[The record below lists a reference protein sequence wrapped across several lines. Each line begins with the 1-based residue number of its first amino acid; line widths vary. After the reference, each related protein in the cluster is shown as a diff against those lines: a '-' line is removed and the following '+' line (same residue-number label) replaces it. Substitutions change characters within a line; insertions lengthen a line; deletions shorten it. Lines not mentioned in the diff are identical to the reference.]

1 MKLHLPHLLRRA
13 VVRALFA
20 AAAVVTTLAS
30 ATHADMITPDGRTAT
45 QVIQSGNVYDVYT
58 NTVRGRTGFNSFSTF
73 DVYADT
79 TANLHLADGT
89 GRLIN
94 VVRDSASHIDGVL
107 NSYKDGRIGGD
118 VYFLNPNGIFVGKTG
133 VINVG
138 SISMSTPTAAFVEQ
152 LIARDGSISPTA
164 TQAVLAGDMPI
175 NEKGTISIKG
185 KVNAERTVEMRA
197 GKVEVQGGEINTGVK
212 FGEMVN
218 TGKRKV
224 DTKGMSIQGGRLS
237 FGKKPAKARRAVAR
251 AKVRK
256 QEKKADIAI
265 FADDVQVDGGALNAD
280 WVYIDPDKL
289 EFSNQAISGDYTLE
303 ARVIVLNNISVKQG
317 ETLTSFTLNAANE
330 LADGTFAGNVSIT
343 LSNSNLTADSVDIN
357 ATATTN
363 AADAIISITGSTL
376 IAAQGDGSM
385 GIYATS
391 KSGNTSVNIQNS
403 TLTAD
408 SMEIGAMSLAG
419 NAVLTLGSAAAVK
432 ADTVALTA
440 GAVTGNADV
449 NVQGKVTGG
458 NDVTITATTGN
469 VVFTEA
475 EDIKDQV
482 YTAEGGGNATVT
494 VSGTVEA
501 QGALTVSALAIGTH
515 GDATLNLNGKLSSL
529 HTETK
534 SVGELV
540 LARTEA
546 ETVKETDSPEA
557 ANSKNA
563 AFMKRY
569 NEYLKGM
576 PTDTAATAAMNIAA
590 TSAAGNASITQA
602 AASELQSSLSTTISA
617 DAAKAASV
625 LLAGKVASGDI
636 RAAATGETA
645 TLRVAEGASL
655 AAAPHRSFVRE
666 GTVVSVSKENGA
678 VSLEAR
684 SNKDDQPEPAP
695 EPQKGD
701 GILLEVAG
709 TVTARREA
717 GDKQGAGEGG
727 AISLASDGKLTV
739 TDKAGLDASSAN
751 GKGGTIDFDA
761 PEYGLQSPLGY
772 KVDGTTGQGTIN
784 LVNHEGLTGEN
795 INNADD
801 ISRDFIKK
809 VLNLSAANGDNP
821 KQWTSG
827 FTLVTLSGNIV
838 LTKNVEASI
847 QTAAIADGTHIDGQ
861 GKYSLTLTNSAW
873 HNAHLGCS
881 VTIGKNVSI
890 TGVTDFTFKFRNHAV
905 ADSLVSTYFGG
916 PTSLTVG
923 DNFKVEATG
932 NVAITTEGVYNTY
945 IQFGKGVNIQAG
957 GDVTISAKN
966 KNGMG
971 TSLLT
976 SASTDLIGKV
986 VKLIPGAD
994 DSPVGKALSQLGIL
1008 KFDSDKFFKKLF
1020 NRVMGMGWDKDQLS
1034 QLNLPQ
1040 IGVRV
1045 SKASVTFGENDVAN
1059 KGLIKGNTVTISSS
1073 STANVSGRKNATNDI
1088 AGISIGYIYNDSTV
1102 DLGKNLVVTAT
1113 GASSANTSVSITSTT
1128 KSKLSLEN
1136 CYDSGAD
1143 TCAVGVLVAVGTD
1156 FNTLNIDESVQ
1167 ISAPNDIKI
1176 KTASDIEAESFM
1188 SLGSGWEK
1196 LVHPNDGQKYE
1207 EDEGASASNI
1217 VMFGANVMV
1226 HKSTTTIN
1234 GTLESTDG
1242 SISMTSEDSI
1252 SSSLT
1257 MNGTLEYTLSK
1268 AGLEK
1273 KPGPDQSFLQFLGTT
1288 IRECLTLDLAL
1299 GKLKIGEDFKKLID
1313 KDGVLDM
1320 FQKNGDYDFL
1330 SLYQDAG
1337 GEEERCIDMS
1347 IATDIVVTENK
1358 LTFNGTA
1365 TAGGDITV
1373 EASTEIEAACGAET
1387 SIVGVPTEKAIAG
1400 SISVPV
1406 VVGDTVAKIGSM
1418 AKLSAGGNISV
1429 SSSTELPMSFDYM
1442 GWNGWAKFVKAS
1454 GQGKAADFISALRG
1468 SLKFIYDYKD
1478 NGDFGVLDSLT
1489 SSHASTL
1496 MKGTGGDMTIGGDL
1510 VVDVRNL
1517 NTKTVINDG
1526 ASLTAG
1532 KKISAE
1538 SSAKG
1543 TQVTFAGRL
1552 PIFLTLSRPVYM
1564 STASAASGFGA
1575 SVIVAEKTFNTVTY
1589 IGAATLKARQLEV
1602 DATGDAFMME
1612 MSLAGTFGSSNH
1624 GVQGG
1629 VNVISENKMAVSEI
1643 SGDANIT
1650 LSGTGEK
1657 EGSSIT
1663 ATDKSVLLNITGL
1676 EADGG
1681 KTAVG
1686 VGVAVTVNNA
1696 LTAAMLGNNMPIS
1709 SSYESN
1715 WKSVWG
1721 NPAMPFDRAG
1731 AITLNFKGDKELDVK
1746 AENKSTLV
1754 NIGISA
1760 AVQKGGSGVASVAAN
1775 VGVDYSHT
1783 ETTARQY
1790 GVTGTGNNGQNDVS
1804 TEAVDTSTLVSVAGD
1819 VSVNTGDKNVV
1830 TGAGAFS
1837 ANKAVMDTTAYVTG
1851 CNYSSVGEFT
1861 LDTSDKATAV
1871 AVDVAACG
1879 GGATAGIAAGLA
1891 WNTLTGNTGSYL
1903 TGGSIAAKGVV
1914 VTSLTDLTSFTC
1926 TLGAA
1931 VGISTNARGE
1941 GGDAFENDI
1950 GSILGQSE
1958 LNNNSDDLENDLA
1971 NSFMGRDSGN
1981 ASLLGDSLALG
1992 EGSPVLQAGD
2002 GVAFDVG
2009 ASIARNAVDM
2019 SSKAIVEGC
2028 TVSTPGA
2035 FTVTASDTSVIT
2047 AIGVGAAFTNESGI
2061 SVGAGGVFSFAPV
2074 SSTTEAAIRQATGA
2088 PGKLDI
2094 HAGSLTLHAMDNH
2107 RERVWSFGGG
2117 YGDTAGIALVLSW
2130 GSFAGAT
2137 TLALIENVNAT
2148 IATKADIQASSN
2160 LDATYISVGASASK
2174 GTASGTGMLNYLN
2187 FNNQVMTDIKG
2198 STLTVTAANGEF
2210 TALSKGTRN
2219 FTDGVGDLA
2228 IRVGGKKPGAALG
2241 TALSFVYVG
2250 GNGKDDTNLTQTRV
2264 ENSFINNSGKTNLLA
2279 TGSTTGILAGANA
2292 AIAGGEWGLAGSGSF
2307 SWVSDSSFTQ
2317 VDIQDTYFNQRKAQS
2332 DANADIKA
2340 EATSTSNLTF
2350 GFGTLGVQIGEG
2362 AGIGATVGVLKD
2374 NATTAATMTGGGVAS
2389 AHDFTLHASGK
2400 ADIAALIIGGA
2411 GSARLGISGG
2421 ALATTIAHTVTTSLE
2436 ESVMN
2441 MNGALTV
2448 KADNTSNVG
2457 RDHGARFTVAN
2468 AAVGLAGG
2476 GVGVDVSYIDVADR
2490 VEAKAHNVSVHS
2502 GSMSV
2507 LADETGNADAI
2518 TVNVAGGQFVAAEL
2532 NLVRPVLRGAAVASV
2547 TSDLPA
2553 IADNTPVGITTTGDL
2568 NVKATNTQWMRSHL
2582 WSLALT
2588 VNPQAVSLSASLCVN
2603 EMNMVGSSNAMVDG
2617 AMPLSVGGNL
2627 NVTAETTRQATYTT
2641 VPVVAAVALGGI
2653 TINID
2658 VNSLRV
2664 SSDTSALTD
2673 DEAANKG
2680 KAAKEVDAEID
2691 AVCKLIESTGVKL
2704 DDDTKLAVSDDVRG
2718 SMNRAAAAVSELST
2732 PETSAKVNLH
2742 GKKAEVGGSANI
2754 IASDSITTTPTTVPV
2769 SGGMLAIA
2777 PHINK
2782 TNVASTVEASVE
2794 DTILETTRDI
2804 TIDAKQTHTD
2814 HFRNVGVAVA
2824 GLSGMFATYDWTDNA
2839 TTKISLA
2846 AGTQLNAKQG
2856 KVNIGTHSS
2865 ISETFHHVNVG
2876 VGVGKIAFIL
2886 PTFRQ
2891 TENSTLSI
2899 ANGVAIEAQG
2909 AVTIGNE
2916 SVCNLNATTYDVTL
2930 AAVSAGTGDTDIK
2943 LNTTQEL
2950 TAGDAVGITG
2960 GSVDILQKATRTI
2973 GITEDHIS
2981 GTVLALSFPFLNT
2994 IDTVNATLSIG
3005 NGASIT
3011 AKEGALTIASDITTK
3026 ATISYLGVNAIGGSI
3041 TLADNKFKETIKNKV
3056 KLGNGVTLLAEKGE
3070 MTLRAKNNHTGD
3082 LKGTNIAAN
3091 IASLADHLGTYNTG
3105 DITSEVVIGTDFA
3118 AKGQALTLEACNTDV
3133 YLYHGKKVSV
3143 SLALNPFSRNAYEA
3157 SGSSTATITLMG
3169 TKKDSKIDVNQFKA
3183 LATTDVAVKV
3193 SQLLGGGSITVDVNL
3208 GKVTNNITQ
3217 TATVTLGTGDNE
3229 LNILTDSIQ
3238 VNAHNK
3244 HLFTRLDEST
3254 KSMVYG
3260 GDIGLVS
3267 GTSKGT
3273 VDAKQNVNATVTLG
3287 SGSKIQRRADVE
3299 HYLHRADYGALIAAT
3314 NNVDSRTEISLFS
3327 GGLLNANCI
3336 LTTYDATTANA
3347 TLNLNGTI
3355 DTWGNA
3361 ELTAYSHS
3369 THNMINSVTSGAI
3382 VPTFNSDVKNT
3393 IDTNDAVKINGSVE
3407 SIGNITIQS
3416 GSTGGQYKLVDGTTV
3431 LSGDDDT
3438 NTTNYF
3444 WGKDKAVI
3452 HNRRAEALTI
3462 NADLRAGGELA
3473 IYNDSSANTV
3483 KQPFH
3488 KSGQSNDYRNAAAD
3502 TAADV
3507 TSTIGIAGSAK
3518 LYAGLGSAIKMV
3530 FLGNGAGTS
3539 LQFSSAQRIFDGST
3553 RQQDGTW
3560 LAPSSVLGKLA
3571 DTSGDRLRIGA
3582 LTLPGMAFRIETQAG
3597 QGVFSG
3603 KLYSPAK
3610 HGLDVVVSSAY
3621 SGDVETRGITLQGY
3635 ETGLFFNRKAV
3646 DNAVAT
3652 CAAPDLYRSEGVSI
3666 RSQAQGNL
3674 YITGKYD
3681 FPYSTF
3687 YVECDNDIV
3696 ITGNVLCGATTMN
3709 AGGDFIIDAGDNNY
3723 GFHGPLA
3730 MYTSLFDS
3738 WEGEAQ
3744 QKVVSHAAKV
3754 AKDSGNNEHDTDEGC
3769 YRAENYE
3776 KTFSANEIK
3785 QAASAE
3791 MSKGEGVINSS
3802 GRVSIKAKVVDLN
3815 GKIYSGYHEADYVI
3829 NPGFMVLTAD
3839 GKKITVDQARALY
3852 NKDHANSIFKLDGYS
3867 GISLVYDAAN
3877 DWISLNSYLTRTNG
3891 IDITGIIVNSD
3902 PTGTAG
3908 LYVADGSRD
3917 LNINNK
3923 TAYTLNIG
3931 TIDLTL
3937 GENSGIRLEN
3947 TATGI
3952 ITTYKLNDKGEWVQ
3966 NIGGTITNLGA
3977 ATSATYSGTANYQVV
3992 LQKKTS
3998 TPISE
4003 SGRLTFGGS
4012 LNGAKVGNIYN
4023 NGKVGSKE
4031 TIIDRMTVNTQGVS
4045 VISGLTYAY
4054 SPATVANGMA
4064 KSSHSLTNKVLDRL
4078 YNPGTFYRY
4087 KYTLKYADECTNT
4100 LYISAANSVGIHF
4113 GGGGSAS
4120 SGLSITSGN
4129 VNFSGVVKS
4138 SSCTVKAA
4146 DSITAGAFAR
4156 INGNAIGMTANTG
4169 SIGSAENPLVFNAHT
4184 ATFAAGQNLYL
4195 VTQQNTDKLDLAA
4208 GKSLAL
4214 RSEGAIGNLSFRAGN
4229 EAVIAAQGQINVST
4243 ASTAA
4248 TTTLS
4253 SANSGITV
4261 VQSDFSPGVLTAEAE
4276 GNISI
4281 STTRALVLDYVES
4294 RQGSVTLSADQG
4306 ITSVRSTDLTRFS
4319 AVDGSNSTSLKQ
4331 QAENYRDDVSD
4342 EYYAKLLY
4350 YEKLYYEQDEK
4361 GKYTHRDANGT
4372 FILPEENETLAEL
4385 SASIKK
4391 IYDGG
4396 LGDNLSWFMMSLS
4409 GTPAVDGT
4417 KFANEKEALAYLA
4430 QHPDR
4435 LETDFARTY
4444 YDQMVAELTAEI
4456 CKLHGNLTKVDYG
4469 KFNEGIYRLYWL
4481 KDSSGKYVNQDAN
4494 GNFISPKQVDGFGT
4508 VVGPVYNDDEC
4519 KAITAQFKKQAPGS
4533 TYDTKGSS
4541 LLGNL
4546 SHAASG
4552 YLNAKL
4558 QLGKLNNGLASV
4570 IGGKPI
4576 GEMETTVR
4584 AKDCITLT
4592 TRDDQNIGGGAFR
4605 FTVSPIGFKEDGT
4618 PIYSDWATAFRDEIR
4633 KGRRAGVQ
4641 LVSENGTTG
4650 ELLYAMSYFEARENS
4665 INELETSLLGQAV
4678 PGDIHDVGGTYR
4690 VYTRNYIAVDA
4701 PEVKASGK
4709 YVLLV
4714 SNRDIDLGDNNI
4726 HASNLYLST
4735 TGSISG
4741 SMRSDNGAVNLYAEG
4756 GFGSDG
4762 RYCGISGS
4770 SIYTLGSDADVF
4782 LKVNG
4787 EVKLASLKGE
4797 HVTIDARGAGLVSAL
4812 DAKEPNII
4820 GRRIDFYGDLD
4831 SGLNFRTFGL
4841 TQDNGGLHWHG
4852 GGSSNTLRFG
4862 ALNTAYTFWFVQED
4876 DATAIRNLD
4885 IGYSGHLVLPELPK
4899 AETAAFRQVGSGD
4912 GRHILEFTGEQ
4923 AFGRSLTFSGEGA
4936 YTVLAPQMLVL
4947 DSGGVINVGGDAIL
4961 QLAGIDNAADQAVSI
4976 HSAGNLELASYNP
4989 HSPCNICDDLIIDG
5003 TGDVALRDI
5012 VVNGTADIH
5021 ATGRIL
5027 AATVGFQKAASVTGN
5042 FLFLVTTTGADKLL
5056 LNGRNGI
5063 SGLIVICP
5071 HITANSSLA
5080 GVFLQAITDDLSGTS
5095 KRAFTAAVETMPGN
5109 SITVHDVQA
5118 TGSTSRIKI
5127 RAITDELLL
5136 DGLISAAALEIY
5148 GSGSITRGAEVHL
5161 ISDYPF
5167 LNVWKDHYADVWH
5180 VVMDSL
5186 EADLRESLVWLLE
5199 ASDAYADMS
5208 TDGAQ
5213 EMRNDAN
5220 GDADHPALEQPRY
5233 LDRNG
5238 NTISREQY
5246 ANLITGK

>member
-1 MKLHLPHLLRRA
+1 MKLHLPYLLRRA

-20 AAAVVTTLAS
+20 AATVVTTLAS
-30 ATHADMITPDGRTAT
+30 TTYADMIIPDGRTAT

-118 VYFLNPNGIFVGKTG
+118 VYFLNPNGIIVGKTG

-185 KVNAERTVEMRA
+185 KVNAQRTTELRA
-197 GKVEVQGGEINTGVK
+197 GKVEVQGGEINTGVR

-237 FGKKPAKARRAVAR
+237 FGKKPAKARRAVAK

-256 QEKKADIAI
+256 TEKKADIAI
-265 FADDVQVDGGALNAD
+265 FADDVQVDGGDLNAD

-289 EFSNQAISGDYTLE
+289 EFSNLAISGDYTLE

-317 ETLTSFTLNAANE
+317 EKLTSFTLNAANE
-330 LADGTFAGNVSIT
+330 LADGTFEGNVSIT

-363 AADAIISITGSTL
+363 AADAAITISNSTIQSMLADNALNISATSESGNTRVDIQKSTLGGAGDVEVAAVSLKGNATLTLGEASGIKADVVTL
-376 IAAQGDGSM
+376 IAGTINGDAS
-385 GIYATS
+385 
-391 KSGNTSVNIQNS
+391 
-403 TLTAD
+403 
-408 SMEIGAMSLAG
+408 
-419 NAVLTLGSAAAVK
+419 
-432 ADTVALTA
+432 
-440 GAVTGNADV
+440 V
-449 NVQGKVTGG
+449 NVQGRIAGG
-458 NDVTITATTGN
+458 NTVNITASTGN
-469 VVFTEA
+469 VVGSDAEKIQDTEF
-475 EDIKDQV
+475 
-482 YTAEGGGNATVT
+482 TAEGGGDATVA

-501 QGALTVSALAIGTH
+501 KGALTVAAIAQGAR
-515 GDATLNLNGKLSSL
+515 GNATLNITGKLSSL
-529 HTETK
+529 YTETK
-534 SVGELV
+534 AVGELG
-540 LARTEA
+540 LERTQE
-546 ETVKETDSPEA
+546 ETVQETDTQEQVNA
-557 ANSKNA
+557 KNA
-563 AFMKRY
+563 AYMKRY
-569 NEYLKGM
+569 AEYLKGK
-576 PTDTAATAAMNIAA
+576 PTGTAATATIELAA
-590 TSAAGNASITQA
+590 NASAGNAFITQS
-602 AASELQSSLSTTISA
+602 AASELRASLT
-617 DAAKAASV
+617 AAINANAAQAASI
-625 LLAGKVASGDI
+625 LLEGKIDSGNI
-636 RAAATGETA
+636 NAAATGETA
-645 TLRVAEGASL
+645 TLRVAKGATL
-655 AAAPHRSFVRE
+655 ASHPHQSFTQD
-666 GTVVSVSKENGA
+666 GTVIAISKNNGA
-678 VSLEAR
+678 IGLEAR
-684 SNKDDQPEPAP
+684 ERREGDPSPSPEPN
-695 EPQKGD
+695 KKD
-701 GILLEVAG
+701 GVLLEVAG
-709 TVTARREA
+709 VLTARRETQ
-717 GDKQGAGEGG
+717 DGAGEGG
-727 AISLASDGKLTV
+727 SISLASDGRLTV
-739 TDKAGLDASSAN
+739 TESAGLDASSAN
-751 GKGGTIDFDA
+751 GQGGSISFDA
-761 PEYGLQSPLGY
+761 PEYELQSPLGY
-772 KVDGTTGQGTIN
+772 KVNGTSGQGVID
-784 LVNHEGLTGEN
+784 LMNHEGLTSEN

-809 VLNLSAANGDNP
+809 VLNLSYANGDAP
-821 KQWTSG
+821 KEWTSG
-827 FTLVTLSGNIV
+827 FTLVKLSGNIV
-838 LTKNVEASI
+838 LTKDVEASI
-847 QTAAIADGTHIDGQ
+847 RNAAIADGTRVTGNGH
-861 GKYSLTLTNSAW
+861 SLTLTNSGW
-873 HNAHLGCS
+873 HRLSPTS
-881 VTIGKNVSI
+881 VITIGKDVSI
-890 TGVTDFTFKFRNHAV
+890 EGVEDFTFKFQKKSL
-905 ADSLVSTYFGG
+905 ADTLTGYYIFS
-916 PTSLTVG
+916 PASLTVG
-923 DNFKVEATG
+923 ENFKVNATG
-932 NVAITTEGVYNTY
+932 NVSITMEGFGNTY
-945 IQFGKGVNIQAG
+945 IEFGKGLNIQAG
-957 GDVTISAKN
+957 GDVTISAATQ
-966 KNGMG
+966 NGWGGCLGNTTPTDVVGAIVKMIPG
-971 TSLLT
+971 AEDSETGKAFSKVGLVKFE
-976 SASTDLIGKV
+976 ASKFVIAVFKHLIGK
-986 VKLIPGAD
+986 KSSKEL
-994 DSPVGKALSQLGIL
+994 
-1008 KFDSDKFFKKLF
+1008 
-1020 NRVMGMGWDKDQLS
+1020 
-1034 QLNLPQ
+1034 LPQ
-1040 IGVRV
+1040 IGVRI
-1045 SKASVTFGENDVAN
+1045 SKASVSFADNNAGAIRG
-1059 KGLIKGNTVTISSS
+1059 KTVSISSS
-1073 STANVSGRKNATNDI
+1073 SSADLSGRQT
-1088 AGISIGYIYNDSTV
+1088 AGSGGCAPLAMSIGYIYNNSKV
-1102 DLGKNLVVTAT
+1102 DLGQGLTITAT

-1136 CYDSGAD
+1136 CFSSNTEDYALGLLMS
-1143 TCAVGVLVAVGTD
+1143 VGTD
-1156 FNTLNIDESVQ
+1156 FNAVNVDKSVTINAAKNIT
-1167 ISAPNDIKI
+1167 IG
-1176 KTASDIEAESFM
+1176 TASDISARPFM
-1188 SLGSGWEK
+1188 SLGSGWERIDEEMGEEYEPK
-1196 LVHPNDGQKYE
+1196 APAANNLFMLGVNLLVHKNQ
-1207 EDEGASASNI
+1207 
-1217 VMFGANVMV
+1217 
-1226 HKSTTTIN
+1226 STID
-1234 GTLESTDG
+1234 GTL
-1242 SISMTSEDSI
+1242 TSAQGNIGIQSVDDI
-1252 SSSLT
+1252 VSSLS
-1257 MNGTLEYTLSK
+1257 MSGSLQYFQGT
-1268 AGLEK
+1268 AQEK
-1273 KPGPDQSFLQFLGTT
+1273 KPEKEQSFLEFLGTT
-1288 IRECLTLDLAL
+1288 FRECIVIDLGI
-1299 GKLKIGEDFKKLID
+1299 GKMRIGEKFKKLID
-1313 KDGVLDM
+1313 QDNLAEFFKKGQDLNEALDL
-1320 FQKNGDYDFL
+1320 QDFTVDRSIAL
-1330 SLYQDAG
+1330 
-1337 GEEERCIDMS
+1337 S
-1347 IATDIVVTENK
+1347 IATDIVVTNNN
-1358 LTFNGTA
+1358 LQFNGTA
-1365 TAGGDITV
+1365 TAKNGSITLNA
-1373 EASTEIEAACGAET
+1373 ASSIEAACGAET
-1387 SIVGVPTEKAIAG
+1387 SIVGVPSRQAVAG

-1406 VVGDTVAKIGSM
+1406 LIGGTTVEIGSN
-1418 AKLSAGGNISV
+1418 ASITAGKDISV
-1429 SSSTELPMSFDYM
+1429 SSSTALPMSFDIL
-1442 GWNGWAKFVKAS
+1442 GWRDWAKFVTNA
-1454 GQGKAADFISALRG
+1454 GGKRTPSQFLTALRG
-1468 SLKFIYDYKD
+1468 SLEYVRDYKD
-1478 NGDFGVLDSLT
+1478 SGDFGILNSLT

-1496 MKGTGGDMTIGGDL
+1496 MKGTGTGEGGSKTIGGDL

-1517 NTKTVINDG
+1517 DTKTIINDG
-1526 ASLTAG
+1526 AHLTAG
-1532 KKISAE
+1532 GKLSAA
-1538 SSAKG
+1538 SSATG
-1543 TQVTFAGRL
+1543 TQVTFAGQL
-1552 PIFLTLSRPVYM
+1552 PIYLTLCRPSYL
-1564 STASAASGFGA
+1564 STLKADSGFGG
-1575 SVIVAEKTFNTVTY
+1575 SIIVGEKTLNTVTY
-1589 IGAATLKARQLEV
+1589 IGAATLEARQLKV

-1612 MSLAGTFGSSNH
+1612 MSVAGGFGSADDS
-1624 GVQGG
+1624 VQGG
-1629 VNVISENKMAVSEI
+1629 VNVIVENKMTVSEI

-1650 LSGTGEK
+1650 LSGIGK
-1657 EGSSIT
+1657 DEGSSIT
-1663 ATDKSVLLNITGL
+1663 ATDKSVLLNISGL

-1696 LTAAMLGNNMPIS
+1696 FTAAMLGNNMPIN

-1731 AITLNFKGDKELDVK
+1731 AITLNFKGDKALDVK

-1804 TEAVDTSTLVSVAGD
+1804 TKAVDTSTLVSVAGD

-1837 ANKAVMDTTAYVTG
+1837 ANKGVMDTTAYVTD
-1851 CNYSSVGEFT
+1851 CNYSGVGEFT

-1903 TGGSIAAKGVV
+1903 TGGSIAAKSVA
-1914 VTSLTDLTSFTC
+1914 VTSLTDLTTFSC

-1950 GSILGQSE
+1950 SSILGQSE

-1971 NSFMGRDSGN
+1971 SSYMSGGSGN

-1992 EGSPVLQAGD
+1992 EGAPVLQAGA

-2009 ASIARNAVDM
+2009 ASIARNAMDM

-2047 AIGVGAAFTNESGI
+2047 AIGVGAAFTNESGT

-2094 HAGSLTLHAMDNH
+2094 HAGSLTLYATDNH

-2210 TALSKGTRN
+2210 TALSTGTRN

-2250 GNGKDDTNLTQTRV
+2250 GNGKDDTNLIQTRV

-2317 VDIQDTYFNQRKAQS
+2317 VDIKDTYFNQRKAQS

-2411 GSARLGISGG
+2411 GSATLGISGG

-2468 AAVGLAGG
+2468 AAVGIMGG

-2507 LADETGNADAI
+2507 LADETGNADAV
-2518 TVNVAGGQFVAAEL
+2518 TVNVAGGQFVAADL

-2588 VNPQAVSLSASLCVN
+2588 VNPKAVSLSASLCVN

-2617 AMPLSVGGNL
+2617 AMPLTVGGNL

-2691 AVCKLIESTGVKL
+2691 AVCKLIESSGVKL

-2718 SMNRAAAAVSELST
+2718 SMNRAAAAVSTLST

-2754 IASDSITTTPTTVPV
+2754 IASDTITTTPTTVSV

-2794 DTILETTRDI
+2794 NTILETTRDI

-2899 ANGVAIEAQG
+2899 ANGVAIQAQG

-2950 TAGDAVGITG
+2950 TAGDAVSITG

-2994 IDTVNATLSIG
+2994 TDTVNATLSIG

-3011 AKEGALTIASDITTK
+3011 AKAGALTIASDITTK

-3169 TKKDSKIDVNQFKA
+3169 TKKDRQIDVNRFKA

-3217 TATVTLGTGDNE
+3217 TATVTLGTDNNE

-3273 VDAKQNVNATVTLG
+3273 VDAKQTVNATVTLG

-3299 HYLHRADYGALIAAT
+3299 HYLHRADYSALIAAT
-3314 NNVDSRTEISLFS
+3314 NNVDSNTEISLFS

-3336 LTTYDATTANA
+3336 LTTYDATTANT

-3361 ELTAYSHS
+3361 ELTAYSHA

-3382 VPTFNSDVKNT
+3382 IPTFNSDVKNT

-3452 HNRRAEALTI
+3452 HNRRAEAVTI

-3488 KSGQSNDYRNAAAD
+3488 QTGKSNDYRNAAAD

-3507 TSTIGIAGSAK
+3507 TSTIGIAGAAK

-3553 RQQDGTW
+3553 WQQDGTW
-3560 LAPSSVLGKLA
+3560 LAPSSVTGKLA
-3571 DTSGDRLRIGA
+3571 DISGDRLRIGV
-3582 LTLPGMAFRIETQAG
+3582 LTLPGMAFRIETKAG
-3597 QGVFSG
+3597 RDVFSG

-3610 HGLDVVVSSAY
+3610 HGLDVVVSAAY
-3621 SGDVETRGITLQGY
+3621 SGHVETRGITLQGY

-3754 AKDSGNNEHDTDEGC
+3754 AKDSGNNEGETKEGC
-3769 YRAENYE
+3769 YHAENYS
-3776 KTFSANEIK
+3776 KTITENAIK

-3791 MSKGEGVINSS
+3791 MSKGEGVIHSS

-3815 GKIYSGYHEADYVI
+3815 GKIYSGYHETDYVI

-3867 GISLVYDAAN
+3867 GVSLVYDAAN
-3877 DWISLNSYLTRTNG
+3877 NWISLNSYQTRANG

-3908 LYVADGSRD
+3908 LYVTDGLRD

-3931 TIDLTL
+3931 TIDMTL
-3937 GENSGIRLEN
+3937 GNNPGIRLEN

-3952 ITTYKLNDKGEWVQ
+3952 VTTYTQNDKGEWVQ

-3992 LQKKTS
+3992 MQKKTS

-4012 LNGAKVGNIYN
+4012 LNGASKGKVYN
-4023 NGKVGSKE
+4023 NGKVGSKD
-4031 TIIDRMTVNTQGVS
+4031 TIIDRMTVNTNGVS
-4045 VISGLTYAY
+4045 VLSGLTYSY
-4054 SPATVANGMA
+4054 SPATEANGTA
-4064 KSSHSLTNKVLDRL
+4064 KSTHSLTNKVLDSL

-4100 LYISAANSVGIHF
+4100 LYLSAANSVGIHF

-4120 SGLSITSGN
+4120 SGLNITSGN
-4129 VNFSGVVKS
+4129 VNFSGVVKTT
-4138 SSCTVKAA
+4138 SCTVKAA

-4195 VTQQNTDKLDLAA
+4195 VTQQNIDKLDLVA

-4214 RSEGAIGNLSFRAGN
+4214 RSEGAIGNLSFRARN
-4229 EAVIAAQGQINVST
+4229 EAVIAAQGQINVSA
-4243 ASTAA
+4243 ASSAA
-4248 TTTLS
+4248 TTVLS
-4253 SANSGITV
+4253 SENAGITV
-4261 VQSDFSPGVLTAEAE
+4261 LRSDFSPGVLTAEAE

-4319 AVDGSNSTSLKQ
+4319 AVDGSTSTSLKQ

-4391 IYDGG
+4391 IYDDG
-4396 LGDNLSWFMMSLS
+4396 LGDNLSWFMMALS

-4417 KFANEKEALAYLA
+4417 KFTNEKEALAYLA

-4444 YDQMVAELTAEI
+4444 YDQMVAELTTEI
-4456 CKLHGNLTKVDYG
+4456 RKVHGNLTKVDYG

-4508 VVGPVYNDDEC
+4508 VVGPVYNDAEC

-4533 TYDTKGSS
+4533 TYVTKGSS

-4558 QLGKLNNGLASV
+4558 QLGKLNNALASV
-4570 IGGKPI
+4570 AGGKPI

-4650 ELLYAMSYFEARENS
+4650 ELLYAISYFEARENS
-4665 INELETSLLGQAV
+4665 INALETSLLGQAV

-4797 HVTIDARGAGLVSAL
+4797 HVTIDARGAGFVSAL
-4812 DAKEPNII
+4812 GEKEPNII

-4831 SGLNFRTFGL
+4831 GGLNFRTFGL

-4862 ALNTAYTFWFVQED
+4862 ALNTAYTFWFVRED
-4876 DATAIRNLD
+4876 DATDIRNLD
-4885 IGYSGHLVLPELPK
+4885 IGYSGHLILPELPK

-4976 HSAGNLELASYNP
+4976 HSTGNLELVSYNP

-5012 VVNGTADIH
+5012 IVNGTADIH
-5021 ATGRIL
+5021 ATGNIL

-5056 LNGRNGI
+5056 LNGRNGVT
-5063 SGLIVICP
+5063 GLVVICP
-5071 HITANSSLA
+5071 RITANSSLA
-5080 GVFLQAITDDLSGTS
+5080 GVFLQAITGDLSGTS
-5095 KRAFTAAVETMPGN
+5095 KKAFTAAVETMPGN
-5109 SITVHDVQA
+5109 SIAVHDVEA
-5118 TGSTSRIKI
+5118 TGSSSRIKI

-5136 DGLISAAALEIY
+5136 DGLISAASLEFY

-5220 GDADHPALEQPRY
+5220 GDADHPTLEQPRY